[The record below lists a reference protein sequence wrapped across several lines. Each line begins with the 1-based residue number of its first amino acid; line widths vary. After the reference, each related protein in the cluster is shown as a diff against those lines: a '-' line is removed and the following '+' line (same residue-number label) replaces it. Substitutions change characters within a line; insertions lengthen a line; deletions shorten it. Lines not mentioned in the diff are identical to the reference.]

1 MGVRALRILV
11 VSNLYPPAYL
21 GGYELSCKDIVDG
34 LRARGHDVYVL
45 TSTYRAPSCPAE
57 TSISRILNH
66 YWGSYPDGTLALS
79 LSQAAKSYWLDFANY
94 RRVKKWIRELEPE
107 FIYLWNL
114 ERISPVPI
122 IAAAKESGIPFAV
135 HLMDYWLRDTRLPD
149 EFFGPAP
156 KPLKQVIWKARE
168 ILRRIIDPYIM
179 PIPLIATSET
189 VRREYLRT
197 GFPPENIQVIYHG
210 IRTDLQLS
218 EEDFGL
224 NRIREG
230 RPFRILFAGALI
242 PYKGVDTLIMA
253 LSGLVHLKEVRD
265 IRLDI
270 VGQGAREYTE
280 ELCALFRQHQ
290 LDGFVSFLGF
300 VPRQDL
306 LMKYREY
313 DVFIWPTK
321 REEPFG
327 TVVIEAMISG
337 VPVIASSVGG
347 PTEYITNGRT
357 GILVP
362 PGDSVKL
369 AIAIHNLLFDDG
381 LRERIRKNALAL
393 VRDRFDIERSID
405 KIESYIRER
414 IRSGQ
419 GI

>member
-1 MGVRALRILV
+1 MRILV
-11 VSNLYPPAYL
+11 VSNLYPPLYL
-21 GGYELSCKDIVDG
+21 GGYELACKDIVDG

-45 TSTYRAPSCPAE
+45 TSTYRASSCAAE

-79 LSQAAKSYWLDFANY
+79 SSQAAKSYWLDFANY
-94 RRVKKWIRELEPE
+94 RRMKKWIRKLEPE

-122 IAAAKESGIPFAV
+122 IAAVKESGIPFVV

-149 EFFGPAP
+149 ELVDPMP
-156 KPLKQVIWKARE
+156 EWLKRIRWKARE
-168 ILRRIIDPYIM
+168 ILRRIIDPYVM
-179 PIPLIATSET
+179 ENPLIAMSET
-189 VRREYLRT
+189 VKCEFVRA
-197 GFPPENIQVIYHG
+197 GFPSENIQVIYHG
-210 IRTDLQLS
+210 IRTDLQLG
-218 EEDFGL
+218 EEDLGL
-224 NRIREG
+224 NRVKEG
-230 RPFRILFAGALI
+230 RPFRILFAGLLL
-242 PYKGVDTLIMA
+242 PCKGVDTLIMA

-265 IRLDI
+265 IHLDI
-270 VGQGAREYTE
+270 VGQGAKEYRE
-280 ELCALFRQHQ
+280 ELYALVRQHQ

-313 DVFIWPTK
+313 DVFILPTK

-327 TVVIEAMISG
+327 IVIIEAMASG

-347 PTEYITNGRT
+347 PAEIITNEET

-362 PGDSVKL
+362 LGDSVKL
-369 AIAIHNLLFDDG
+369 AIAIHNLMHNEG
-381 LRERIRKNALAL
+381 LREKIQENALAL

-405 KIESYIRER
+405 RIESYIGER
-414 IRSGQ
+414 IRQ
-419 GI
+419 M